1 MDKGAVGGQHTKRG
15 YSVAH
20 HAKVHGVA
28 ESQATMVC
36 PPLFQPLWKVVSAG
50 LQMKSA
56 KSTRDL

>member
-1 MDKGAVGGQHTKRG
+1 MGGQPTKRG
-15 YSVAH
+15 YSVAPSI
-20 HAKVHGVA
+20 KVHGVA